1 MAHRTQWTQL
11 IQRVVPATRRR
22 VLKHVAAIDQKL
34 HRSYIVHMSA
44 DLSFEWDPRKS
55 ASNARKHKVTFEEA
69 RSAFADPNGLVIDD
83 PDHSEDEERFILL
96 GLSYGLRLLVVCHVL
111 RADVVRIISARKAT
125 PRETATYR
133 RNR

>member
-1 MAHRTQWTQL
+1 
-11 IQRVVPATRRR
+11 
-22 VLKHVAAIDQKL
+22 
-34 HRSYIVHMSA
+34 MSA

-55 ASNARKHKVTFEEA
+55 ANNARKHKVTFEEA

-83 PDHSEDEERFILL
+83 PDHSEDEERFVLL
-96 GLSYGLRLLVVCHVL
+96 GLSYGLRLLVVCHVV

-125 PRETATYR
+125 PREAATYR